1 MEQSAQPST
10 PDELLQARRKSL
22 QQMTGRPLRQPEADG
37 SPLPEERRQYLLGE
51 AQDLYWNDLEWENVT
66 GEEELEGG
74 PLTELTFPG
83 VLAYTRGLLLTEV
96 PSDSPVGPAPRP
108 QVVEEFLAFL
118 AERVL
123 TLQGRSGD
131 GTKADPDALRMTSE
145 LLDQVLMVYHGVS
158 PEDVG
163 PLGPSEMMTD
173 QESAS
178 DDG

>member
-1 MEQSAQPST
+1 MEQSAQPTT
-10 PDELLQARRKSL
+10 PEELLQARRLSL
-22 QQMTGRPLRQPEADG
+22 QQLTGRPLRQPEADG
-37 SPLPEERRQYLLGE
+37 SPLPDERRRYLLE
-51 AQDLYWNDLEWENVT
+51 EIQDLYWNDLEWENVT

-96 PSDSPVGPAPRP
+96 PSDSLAGPEPRP
-108 QVVEEFLAFL
+108 QVVDDFLRFL

-123 TLQGRSGD
+123 SLRSAGGSD
-131 GTKADPDALRMTSE
+131 TDTLRMTSE

-163 PLGPSEMMTD
+163 PLGPSEVLAGR
-173 QESAS
+173 ESTS

>member
-1 MEQSAQPST
+1 MEQSAQPTT
-10 PDELLQARRKSL
+10 PEELLQARRRSL

-37 SPLPEERRQYLLGE
+37 SPLPEERRRYLLE
-51 AQDLYWNDLEWENVT
+51 EIQDLYWNDLEWENVT

-96 PSDSPVGPAPRP
+96 PSDSLAGPAPRP
-108 QVVEEFLAFL
+108 QVVEDFLTFL

-123 TLQGRSGD
+123 GLREASGGSD
-131 GTKADPDALRMTSE
+131 SDTLRMTSE
-145 LLDQVLMVYHGVS
+145 LLDQVLMVYHRVS

-163 PLGPSEMMTD
+163 PLGPSEAMAGREPT
-173 QESAS
+173 S
-178 DDG
+178 DD